1 DVLPSGGAATVPTM
15 RVVVVLLAAVV
26 AAAGVVVVMSGG
38 DDSATS
44 SSAHPTVDVVACD
57 TLPGRPADEVRG
69 GCWCTGAVGR
79 IVVLVWTERACSA
92 GRVVVWADQG
102 WGYRGHAW
110 QPHGRPDGQ
119 LVPPDDVLAT
129 CQG

>member
-1 DVLPSGGAATVPTM
+1 M
-15 RVVVVLLAAVV
+15 RVVVVVLLAAVV
-26 AAAGVVVVMSGG
+26 AAAGVVAVMSGG

-44 SSAHPTVDVVACD
+44 SSADPTVDVVACD
-57 TLPGRPADEVRG
+57 ALPGRPVDEVLEG
-69 GCWCTGAVGR
+69 GSCLGDDGR
-79 IVVLVWTERACSA
+79 IVVLVWTERTCSD

-102 WGYRGHAW
+102 WGFRADVW

-119 LVPPDDVLAT
+119 LVPPDDVLAA